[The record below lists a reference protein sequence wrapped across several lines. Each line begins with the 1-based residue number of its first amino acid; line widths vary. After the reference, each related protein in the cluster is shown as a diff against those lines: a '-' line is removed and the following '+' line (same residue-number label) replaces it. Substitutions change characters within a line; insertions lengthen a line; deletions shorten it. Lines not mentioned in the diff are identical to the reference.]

1 MFENGIGH
9 IYIYIYKE
17 KGEGDESSQMFREGR
32 KQKRVMHVFALSL
45 PYATEHKVFCYI
57 YIYIYIRGERRRR

>member
-9 IYIYIYKE
+9 IYIYIYIYIYKE

-57 YIYIYIRGERRRR
+57 YIRGERRRR